1 MQHSDSQSKT
11 ASSTISQS
19 AEGQPKLTASQ
30 RNRVRLQRL
39 RESLGSLVHQMAFT
53 VPQAAV
59 ACGRTPTWGYRKV
72 YSGEWRVTNQS
83 GRLLVPRSE
92 VERFLSGAA
101 TYNPEGGEGN
111 GRS

>member
-1 MQHSDSQSKT
+1 MQNMDSQCST
-11 ASSTISQS
+11 AQPS
-19 AEGQPKLTASQ
+19 AEGQPKLRASQ

-39 RESLGSLVHQMAFT
+39 RESLGSLRHQMAFT

-72 YSGEWRVTNQS
+72 YSGEWRVTNRD

-92 VERFLSGAA
+92 IEHFLSGAT
-101 TYNPEGGEGN
+101 TYNPEGGEMN
-111 GRS
+111 GHSQKR